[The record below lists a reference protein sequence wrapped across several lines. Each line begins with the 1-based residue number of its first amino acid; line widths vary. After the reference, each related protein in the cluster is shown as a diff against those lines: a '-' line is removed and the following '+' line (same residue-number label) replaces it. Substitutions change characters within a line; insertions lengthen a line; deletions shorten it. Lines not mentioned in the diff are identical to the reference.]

1 MLFLTYK
8 KGDIT
13 MNKRQAKKFRKKQRE
28 RRLNKYRILMA
39 NTNEAFEK
47 TSKEM
52 KRLANHFHKGCEHSA
67 EIIRGIM
74 KNVDNAMTSL
84 LSKGS
89 LLSKTNEKIEI
100 INRINE
106 NLYTK
111 EETDSDE

>member
-1 MLFLTYK
+1 
-8 KGDIT
+8 
-13 MNKRQAKKFRKKQRE
+13 MNKRQAKKFRKKQKE
-28 RRLNKYRILMA
+28 RRWKQYRMLMD
-39 NTNEAFEK
+39 NTIDAFEK
-47 TSKEM
+47 TSSEM

-74 KNVDNAMTSL
+74 KNVDNAMA
-84 LSKGS
+84 S

-106 NLYTK
+106 NLHTK